1 MSEPIQ
7 GEQFNNLPESKIK
20 PRSKVSIVWLVPIIA
35 ILIGSWL
42 GYKAWS
48 EKGPEI
54 TITFKT
60 AQGLEA
66 GKTKIKY
73 KNVEIGTITNIKV
86 LQDTDDIEVTAEM
99 VKNVTPFLTDES
111 EFWVVTARVNASGV
125 SGLGTLLSGAYI
137 DMDPSKE
144 GEKNRHFTGLEL
156 PPVITSKEAG
166 KRFIL
171 QSKSLNSIER
181 DVPVYYRK
189 FNVGRVE
196 SVEINDDGQAA
207 TVHIFIKAPYDKWVN
222 SKTKFWNSSGVDF
235 SMNSAGFN
243 LDTESIVSVLIG
255 GISFDSVSTTT
266 DSTPAE
272 NNALFEL
279 FNSRS
284 DALKINYS
292 HGRKFV
298 IKFSESIRGLSI
310 GSPVEFRGLQMGE
323 VTDIQL
329 VYDVDNDEVTI
340 PVTIQM
346 DDSRLSF
353 KGYRHSVSKLASHNS
368 KDRTNNLVKNG
379 LRAQLETGSLL
390 TGQMYVLL
398 DFFPDA
404 EPYVINWDA
413 DIPELPSVHG
423 TLGAVKADITS
434 ILKKVD
440 KMLTQLNKFSYKLNN
455 DLEPEISETLKQA
468 IAVMTQ
474 VKEFSYKLNH
484 NLEPKMSETLTQVN
498 EFSHKLNHDLEP
510 ELSKALKQLD
520 KTLVTMDE
528 LLKSDS
534 PLQEDLH
541 ETLREFSRAA
551 KSIRNL
557 TDYLERHPESL
568 IQGKG
573 K

>member
-1 MSEPIQ
+1 MQ
-7 GEQFNNLPESKIK
+7 GEQLNNLPESNIK

-60 AQGLEA
+60 AEGLEA

-73 KNVEIGTITNIKV
+73 KNVEIGEIKTIDVVHGSQN
-86 LQDTDDIEVTAEM
+86 IEVTAEM
-99 VKNVTPFLTDES
+99 TKNAIPFLTDKS
-111 EFWVVTARVNASGV
+111 RFWIVTARINASGV
-125 SGLGTLLSGAYI
+125 SGLGTLFSGAYI
-137 DMDPSKE
+137 DIDPNEE
-144 GEKNRHFTGLEL
+144 GKNVRKFTGLDA
-156 PPVITSKEAG
+156 PPVITGDKTG

-171 QSKSLNSIER
+171 HSKTLGSIVR
-181 DVPVYYRK
+181 DVPIYYRK

-196 SVEINDDGQAA
+196 EVNLNDDGQSAMI
-207 TVHIFIKAPYDKWVN
+207 HIYINAPFDKWVN
-222 SKTKFWNSSGVDF
+222 TSTKFWNSSGVDF
-235 SMNSAGFN
+235 SMNAAGFN
-243 LDTESIVSVLIG
+243 LNTDSIVSVLIG

-272 NNALFEL
+272 NDAIFEL
-279 FNSRS
+279 FNSRT
-284 DALKINYS
+284 DALNINYAQ
-292 HGRKFV
+292 GRKLV

-310 GSPVEFRGLQMGE
+310 GAAVEFRGLQIGE

-340 PVTIQM
+340 PVTIAI
-346 DDSRLSF
+346 DDSRLKF
-353 KGYRHSVSKLASHNS
+353 KGKNHSVSKLDSHNS
-368 KDRTNNLVKNG
+368 KERTNHLVKNG
-379 LRAQLETGSLL
+379 LRAQLETGNLL
-390 TGQMYVLL
+390 TGQRYVLL

-404 EPYVINWDA
+404 EPYIINWDA
-413 DIPELPSVHG
+413 DIPELPSVQG

-434 ILKKVD
+434 ILKKAD
-440 KMLTQLNKFSYKLNN
+440 TMLTQLNKFSYKVNN
-455 DLEPEISETLKQA
+455 DLEPEISETLKKA
-468 IAVMTQ
+468 SAVMTQ
-474 VKEFSYKLNH
+474 VKEFSY
-484 NLEPKMSETLTQVN
+484 
-498 EFSHKLNHDLEP
+498 KLNHDLEP
-510 ELSKALKQLD
+510 ELSKALKQVD
-520 KTLVTMDE
+520 KTLVAMDE
-528 LLKSDS
+528 ILKNDS
-534 PLQEDLH
+534 RLQEDLH